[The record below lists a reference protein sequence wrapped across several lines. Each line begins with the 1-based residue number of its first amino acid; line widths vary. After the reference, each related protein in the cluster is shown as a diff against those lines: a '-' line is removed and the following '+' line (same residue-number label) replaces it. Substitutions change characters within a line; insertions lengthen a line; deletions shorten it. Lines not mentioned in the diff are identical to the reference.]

1 MSSKSRKERGE
12 VRRSFKVC
20 HQTLCVDSI
29 NFAKKSLH
37 GEVELNIVPL
47 RPDLKK
53 VRLNCK
59 QCKLFGVVINDTH
72 EVSLFVVFAVEKV
85 VAQNIYVI
93 MCIL

>member
-72 EVSLFVVFAVEKV
+72 EVNLMPSITE
-85 VAQNIYVI
+85 YVRKI
-93 MCIL
+93 INYADF